1 MEKTWATRLILIAF
15 RLVPLEIRKMFF
27 KALLAAFYYVSP
39 KQRLIVMH
47 NLIRA
52 FPEKPLPELIGIA
65 RGVYR
70 NMGIIAAE
78 FFEIP
83 YITKA
88 NIQKYVEFDGV
99 ENFNRAYEMNKGVL
113 SIVAH
118 FGNWEMMTVAFALKF
133 RPINIVYRPFDSPV
147 LERFVGWVRGR
158 NGNRLLP
165 KEGSAL
171 KMFRLLKRKEV
182 IGILVDQNMATREGI
197 FVDFFRPSC
206 LYSRGP
212 CLPRLEIWRPR
223 HPRLHDPHGKREI
236 QISHRSPVDLD
247 VSGDRERDL
256 LVNTQKF
263 TSVIEEVVR
272 EYPDQYF
279 WMHQRWKT
287 QLCQAVKKKKMV
299 RR

>member
-197 FVDFFRPSC
+197 FVDFFGRPACTAAGLAFLALKSGAPVIPAFMIRMESGR
-206 LYSRGP
+206 YKFHIAP
-212 CLPRLEIWRPR
+212 
-223 HPRLHDPHGKREI
+223 
-236 QISHRSPVDLD
+236 PVDLD